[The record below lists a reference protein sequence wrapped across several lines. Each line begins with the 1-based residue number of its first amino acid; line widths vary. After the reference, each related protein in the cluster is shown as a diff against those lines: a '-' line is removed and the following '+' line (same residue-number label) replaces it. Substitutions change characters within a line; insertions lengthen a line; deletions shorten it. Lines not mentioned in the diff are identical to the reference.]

1 MARQVGNIDVYLIP
15 VYTTMEVDLEKTGE
29 SIKNNFC
36 NKQNHI
42 RVYKYEWAE
51 RDHWKAIKLARYK
64 KRYTYDKSMEFIIPL
79 LALLFLGVMYV
90 LVVRMKQGYVGF
102 IILAVASVLM
112 IYWVRELKKMARTE
126 EPRVM
131 PKEVEQKSWVYDLIK
146 GNEELVFVAEVPGP
160 EDEVNVRLING
171 VLHIRGGQNFARDVQ
186 LDVTEDMGI
195 AEFKYRNGVLT
206 LKIRRI

>member
-1 MARQVGNIDVYLIP
+1 
-15 VYTTMEVDLEKTGE
+15 
-29 SIKNNFC
+29 
-36 NKQNHI
+36 
-42 RVYKYEWAE
+42 
-51 RDHWKAIKLARYK
+51 
-64 KRYTYDKSMEFIIPL
+64 MEFVIPL

-102 IILAVASVLM
+102 ILLAVASVLM

-126 EPRVM
+126 EPRAM

-160 EDEVNVRLING
+160 EDEVNVRLISG

>member
-1 MARQVGNIDVYLIP
+1 M
-15 VYTTMEVDLEKTGE
+15 
-29 SIKNNFC
+29 
-36 NKQNHI
+36 
-42 RVYKYEWAE
+42 
-51 RDHWKAIKLARYK
+51 IKLTRYK
-64 KRYTYDKSMEFIIPL
+64 KRYAYDKSVEFIIPL

-90 LVVRMKQGYVGF
+90 LVIRMKQGYVGF
-102 IILAVASVLM
+102 ILLAVASLLM

>member
-1 MARQVGNIDVYLIP
+1 
-15 VYTTMEVDLEKTGE
+15 
-29 SIKNNFC
+29 
-36 NKQNHI
+36 
-42 RVYKYEWAE
+42 
-51 RDHWKAIKLARYK
+51 
-64 KRYTYDKSMEFIIPL
+64 MEFVIPL

-90 LVVRMKQGYVGF
+90 LVIRMKQGYVGF
-102 IILAVASVLM
+102 ILLAVASMLM
-112 IYWVRELKKMARTE
+112 IYWVRELKKMVRTE
-126 EPRVM
+126 EPREM
-131 PKEVEQKSWVYDLIK
+131 PKQVEQKSWVYDLIK

-171 VLHIRGGQNFARDVQ
+171 ILHLRGGQSFVRDVQ

>member
-1 MARQVGNIDVYLIP
+1 
-15 VYTTMEVDLEKTGE
+15 
-29 SIKNNFC
+29 
-36 NKQNHI
+36 
-42 RVYKYEWAE
+42 
-51 RDHWKAIKLARYK
+51 
-64 KRYTYDKSMEFIIPL
+64 MEFVIPL

-90 LVVRMKQGYVGF
+90 LVIRMKQGYVGF
-102 IILAVASVLM
+102 ILLAVASVLM
-112 IYWVRELKKMARTE
+112 IYWVRELKKMVRTE
-126 EPRVM
+126 EPREM
-131 PKEVEQKSWVYDLIK
+131 PKQVEQKSWVYDLIK

-171 VLHIRGGQNFARDVQ
+171 ILHLRGGQNFVRDVQ

>member
-1 MARQVGNIDVYLIP
+1 MI
-15 VYTTMEVDLEKTGE
+15 E
-29 SIKNNFC
+29 
-36 NKQNHI
+36 
-42 RVYKYEWAE
+42 
-51 RDHWKAIKLARYK
+51 LARYK
-64 KRYTYDKSMEFIIPL
+64 KRYSYNKSIEFIIPL

-90 LVVRMKQGYVGF
+90 LVIRMKQGYVGF
-102 IILAVASVLM
+102 ILLAIASMLM
-112 IYWVRELKKMARTE
+112 IYWVRELKRMARTE
-126 EPRVM
+126 EPKVM

-171 VLHIRGGQNFARDVQ
+171 VLYIRGGQNFARDVQ
-186 LDVTEDMGI
+186 LDITEDMGI